1 MSLFLFITDINEFFE
16 TRTPPPPFFDHPFI
30 KFNKYV
36 RPPPLLTVYFNPP
49 IIRCLRVPDLTKT
62 MVSAVSN
69 PSSIF

>member
-36 RPPPLLTVYFNPP
+36 RPPLPPPSPFILTPHLLG
-49 IIRCLRVPDLTKT
+49 
-62 MVSAVSN
+62 A
-69 PSSIF
+69 